1 MLKEAGGFQ
10 TPHCNM
16 CFKKA
21 EEHWDRKQ
29 VSFVLSHPLND
40 SCLQLTVSLATQ
52 TEHIWDPLLELSLV
66 LGPWVSLGHCERW
79 HWTNGSLKVNHAL
92 VGKNLPAMN
101 GTQET
106 QFLSLGWKDPLEE
119 ERATHS
125 STLVWRLPWTEER
138 GRLQFMGSQM
148 SWLSNWKSIA
158 VTWTWFLQS
167 IFIQVLFQSLIIS
180 GSSFCGISGT
190 DCRPNSRSLKMRHC
204 VLDKGFTSDWWPQAW
219 VFNDNSLQTLEKGCV
234 KGSPSS
240 KHPCECF
247 S

>member
-92 VGKNLPAMN
+92 VGKNLPAVRERPGFNPGSVSSPGEGNSNPLQYFRLENPMDRGAWQATVHGVANVMTEQLKVNCSNMN
-101 GTQET
+101 
-106 QFLSLGWKDPLEE
+106 LISSVYLYSSSLPVSYHFRFFILWDI
-119 ERATHS
+119 RN
-125 STLVWRLPWTEER
+125 RL
-138 GRLQFMGSQM
+138 
-148 SWLSNWKSIA
+148 
-158 VTWTWFLQS
+158 
-167 IFIQVLFQSLIIS
+167 
-180 GSSFCGISGT
+180 
-190 DCRPNSRSLKMRHC
+190 
-204 VLDKGFTSDWWPQAW
+204 
-219 VFNDNSLQTLEKGCV
+219 
-234 KGSPSS
+234 
-240 KHPCECF
+240 
-247 S
+247 